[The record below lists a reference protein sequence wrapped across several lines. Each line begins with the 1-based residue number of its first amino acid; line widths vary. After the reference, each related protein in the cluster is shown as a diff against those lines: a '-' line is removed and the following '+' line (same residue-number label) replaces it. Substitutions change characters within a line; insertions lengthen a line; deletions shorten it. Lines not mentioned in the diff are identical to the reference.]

1 MASAVTQYAIR
12 SPLHILIVDSDPTVA
27 LVTQRG
33 LERILASDA
42 VIDIA
47 PSPTDARTRC
57 LRGSVELL
65 IVDPNPENS
74 PAATLVK
81 SLHASRPDIPVLVL
95 TAYDTPRLRSQMR
108 SLGVRHYLAKPVELH
123 DLGQLVR
130 AAVAS
135 ASTFSSQIVGDG
147 R

>member
-1 MASAVTQYAIR
+1 MP
-12 SPLHILIVDSDPTVA
+12 PLHILIVDSDPTVA

-33 LERILASDA
+33 LERILTSDA
-42 VIDIA
+42 IIEIA
-47 PSPTDARTRC
+47 PTPADAWTRC
-57 LRGSVELL
+57 LRGSVDLL

-81 SLHASRPDIPVLVL
+81 SLHASRPDILVLVL
-95 TAYDTPRLRSQMR
+95 TAYDTPRLRTQMR

-130 AAVAS
+130 KAMAPAH
-135 ASTFSSQIVGDG
+135 AMPTHAIGD
-147 R
+147 RR